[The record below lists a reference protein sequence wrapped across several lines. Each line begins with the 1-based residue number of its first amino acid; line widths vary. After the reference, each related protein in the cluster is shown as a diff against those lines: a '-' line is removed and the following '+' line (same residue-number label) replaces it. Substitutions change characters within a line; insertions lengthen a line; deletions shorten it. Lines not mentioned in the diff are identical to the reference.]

1 MSARLAPASL
11 YVRSSRR
18 GVGGCGVGRVVR
30 GWGCGV
36 PAADLV
42 AAAVG
47 RVVRGVARPVDHG
60 ADVGLEDMLWSPGS
74 SRCWMACSARW
85 VDTWALGCAR

>member
-1 MSARLAPASL
+1 LSARLAPASL

-18 GVGGCGVGRVVR
+18 GVGGC
-30 GWGCGV
+30 
-36 PAADLV
+36 
-42 AAAVG
+42 AVG
-47 RVVRGVARPVDHG
+47 RQVRGVARPVDHG

-85 VDTWALGCAR
+85 VGTWALGCAR

>member
-18 GVGGCGVGRVVR
+18 GVDGCGVGLGLWSGGWLCSVGRVVR

-42 AAAVG
+42 AVAWAWG
-47 RVVRGVARPVDHG
+47 CGLTAGCGGLVVVLSCMR
-60 ADVGLEDMLWSPGS
+60 
-74 SRCWMACSARW
+74 
-85 VDTWALGCAR
+85 

>member
-18 GVGGCGVGRVVR
+18 GVGGCGCGRLRVWAWGVRVVACLRR
-30 GWGCGV
+30 G
-36 PAADLV
+36 
-42 AAAVG
+42 VG
-47 RVVRGVARPVDHG
+47 GVVRGVARPVDHG
-60 ADVGLEDMLWSPGS
+60 ADVGLEDMLWYPGS